1 MLHLVLNQSI
11 LPKAYITSVHHQTGG
26 TMDSKGS
33 NFTVTET
40 HALLEGVRHHY
51 ASIVGR
57 FSSTKGGELTNK
69 KKNDAWA
76 EITRNVNATGSGQK
90 RTTDQIKFRWKNLKA
105 KATKDH
111 SEAKNT
117 QTGNKPFKRGEY
129 TDLVLDIIGGEHS
142 QALHGIQG
150 VAGDGEPT
158 AEGEGESD
166 PTDAEETVILDL
178 STVSVEEVGEGGS
191 AQVETL
197 TTATG
202 SQRGLKHPLPNKDDD
217 AYRALLKRE
226 TERAEVQIR
235 LAEEQ
240 ITLTRLQQ
248 TKAKLEIRLLKAQLQ
263 MSGYSTEDEG

>member
-1 MLHLVLNQSI
+1 M
-11 LPKAYITSVHHQTGG
+11 
-26 TMDSKGS
+26 
-33 NFTVTET
+33 
-40 HALLEGVRHHY
+40 
-51 ASIVGR
+51 
-57 FSSTKGGELTNK
+57 TNK
-69 KKNDAWA
+69 KKNYVWA
-76 EITRNVNATGSGQK
+76 EITKNVNATGSGQK
-90 RTTDQIKFRWKNLKA
+90 RTTDQVKFRWKNLKA

-158 AEGEGESD
+158 AEEESESL

-178 STVSVEEVGEGGS
+178 STVTVEEGGS

-197 TTATG
+197 ITATG
-202 SQRGLKHPLPNKDDD
+202 SQRGLKHPLPKKDDDD
-217 AYRALLKRE
+217 AYRALLNRE

-263 MSGYSTEDEG
+263 MSGHSTEEEG